1 MQKFTHTHKHKY
13 TNTHTHTHKYT
24 NTHTNTNTHT
34 HTHTQTHTNTHTQRP
49 LHQRGCDTPRQTSR
63 HCWPPAAPRKSQTKC
78 SCTHTDPALC
88 PAVGEKADARKD
100 EGDAEATFSKHGS
113 THKGMWRERERE
125 KERERDSHTHARKR
139 THHVLED
146 IEVLLA
152 MGVVSAKPVLVLVCL
167 FDPKLLWY
175 LHACVYG

>member
-34 HTHTQTHTNTHTQRP
+34 HTHTHKHTQI
-49 LHQRGCDTPRQTSR
+49 H
-63 HCWPPAAPRKSQTKC
+63 
-78 SCTHTDPALC
+78 
-88 PAVGEKADARKD
+88 
-100 EGDAEATFSKHGS
+100 
-113 THKGMWRERERE
+113 THKGPCIKEAVTHLVKRAVTVGRLQPHAKVRPSARVPTQIQRFVLQLERRQTRGKMKEMRKQHSVSTEAHTKACGERAR
-125 KERERDSHTHARKR
+125 ERERDSHTHARKH